1 MPTDAQTPLEVRPA
15 PPEPTRLNR
24 RAGVA
29 AFMVLG
35 LLMAAIVY
43 GVSTR
48 QGVNMRGKEE
58 QTRAESATNAGR
70 EIASRIGEGNL
81 TERPTDRESR
91 PPAPIPMAS
100 APAPAPVAQAQ
111 EPTEMSPEERLREE
125 AWAREQAAKLASTPI
140 AKAGNSNPLGAVG
153 TGTGSDPLNALLGAL
168 ATGGQAGRPGAPN
181 AAGLGGGGGWPGRAG
196 GGVAPGSLAATLAA
210 ITGAAGGGGS
220 PGEGFREQN
229 NQSGKM
235 EFNNAAQ
242 AMDDVYLKA
251 SRNAALSP
259 YEVKAGWDI
268 PAVLDQGVNSDLP
281 GEMHALVRE
290 NVYDSS
296 SGQFLLIPKGTR
308 ALGVYNSNVS
318 FGQERVQVV
327 WNRLIF
333 PDGSSISLGNMV
345 GQDKSGLAGFNDR
358 VNNHWGR
365 VIAGAVLSS
374 LFSAGYQLS
383 QKNRDN
389 FSGNGVRSGD
399 IAAASVGLQ
408 VSQVGSRL
416 TERNLNIQPTLEI
429 RPGYRFNIRVNK
441 DMLFGGPYAPMA
453 PLSN

>member
-91 PPAPIPMAS
+91 PPAPITVAT
-100 APAPAPVAQAQ
+100 APAAAPVAQAQ

-125 AWAREQAAKLASTPI
+125 AWAREQAAKLASTTI
-140 AKAGNSNPLGAVG
+140 AKAGSNPLGAVG
-153 TGTGSDPLNALLGAL
+153 TGAGADPLNALLGAL
-168 ATGGQAGRPGAPN
+168 ATGGQAGRSGAPA
-181 AAGLGGGGGWPGRAG
+181 AAGLGGGGGLSGGAG